1 VPIRRA
7 CSAATVAVGVV
18 LVLSACSDVSADGAT
33 KAAEAFTTAQDDPSA
48 RCALLAPG
56 TVSALVED
64 EGSSCEDAIAQLPV
78 GSGNLLSVEVWGEEA
93 QAKLS
98 DDTLFL
104 THTSGGW
111 RVSAAACQ
119 AQGADLPYDCQV
131 EA

>member
-1 VPIRRA
+1 MPIRAA

-33 KAAEAFTTAQDDPSA
+33 KAVEAFTAAQDDPSA

-56 TVSALVED
+56 TVSALVQD
-64 EGSSCEDAIAQLPV
+64 EGSCEDAIGQLPV
-78 GSGNLLSVEVWGEEA
+78 GSGTLLSVEVWGEEA

-104 THTSGGW
+104 THTSDGW

-119 AQGADLPYDCQV
+119 AQGAELPYDCRV